1 MSFALEYLKTP
12 GLEATAAQVAIYI
25 SDQVSDKDSVIAAMR
40 KILESGAE
48 ETYAKQARDILA
60 KLGAGP
66 Q

>member
-1 MSFALEYLKTP
+1 
-12 GLEATAAQVAIYI
+12 VAIYI
-25 SDQVSDKDSVIAAMR
+25 ADQVSDKESVKAAMR
-40 KILESGAE
+40 TILDSGAE